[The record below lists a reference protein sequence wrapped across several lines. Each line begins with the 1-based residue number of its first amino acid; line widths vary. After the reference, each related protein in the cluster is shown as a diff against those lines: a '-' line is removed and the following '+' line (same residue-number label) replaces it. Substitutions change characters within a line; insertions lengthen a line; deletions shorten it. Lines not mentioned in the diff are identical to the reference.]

1 MYFVCI
7 SGDFPRAWALLLE
20 FIEAAAL
27 CPNAEVSLAA
37 LKSFQEIL
45 QINKDSNNGRG
56 DEWKLLFTPKKPD
69 SELNPPSEE
78 RIIRNED
85 EERESSTDGVD
96 TGSATITT
104 KDSGIDDMALWT
116 NAWKVWLSIGTQA
129 TVPPENVNHN
139 LIYIPSQPFLSA
151 LIQIFPALYEHI
163 KMRFVASDLQKL
175 STVLQRALTVPV
187 HGDSTPFIMPIG
199 EVELTSLQEAILQAI
214 EVLIKVI
221 IKHFILRKLLV
232 YVIMKF

>member
-1 MYFVCI
+1 MWYSICTIVVCLF

-27 CPNAEVSLAA
+27 CRNAEVSLAA

-45 QINKDSNNGRG
+45 QINKDFNNGKG
-56 DEWKLLFTPKKPD
+56 DEWKLIFGTKKPGSD
-69 SELNPPSEE
+69 LNAPSEE
-78 RIIRNED
+78 KIIRT
-85 EERESSTDGVD
+85 EEGDRSDGVD
-96 TGSATITT
+96 TGNAAITT

-139 LIYIPSQPFLSA
+139 YIYIPSQPFLSA

-163 KMRFVASDLQKL
+163 KMRFVASDLHKL

-214 EVLIKVI
+214 EVLKVTNNV
-221 IKHFILRKLLV
+221 H
-232 YVIMKF
+232 Y